1 MNDNVRVYLSIGS
14 LLIVAGMITGFF
26 FVDPPKENL
35 RLLDTS
41 LGFAAGFVSA
51 SFGYYFGATFLP
63 QTRNGESEDDSSN
76 KSRSSL
82 DG

>member
-76 KSRSSL
+76 
-82 DG
+82 

>member
-26 FVDPPKENL
+26 FIDPPKENL

-76 KSRSSL
+76 KS
-82 DG
+82 

>member
-1 MNDNVRVYLSIGS
+1 
-14 LLIVAGMITGFF
+14 MIAGFF

-51 SFGYYFGATFLP
+51 SFGYYFGASFISRKGVDL
-63 QTRNGESEDDSSN
+63 NDSSDE
-76 KSRSSL
+76 S
-82 DG
+82 

>member
-26 FVDPPKENL
+26 FIDPPKENL

-51 SFGYYFGATFLP
+51 SFGYYFGATFISRKEIDP
-63 QTRNGESEDDSSN
+63 NESTD

>member
-63 QTRNGESEDDSSN
+63 QTRNGELEDDSSN
-76 KSRSSL
+76 ET
-82 DG
+82 